1 MASFPYH
8 LHLTGCKAGLKSST
22 YPDMSCNMY
31 AGTPRA
37 RPFFVFVGKEPLRK
51 THRLAVL
58 RRSIHTGKTLMSEML
73 RSRAKDGIT
82 LS

>member
-1 MASFPYH
+1 MQYVCRNAKGSA
-8 LHLTGCKAGLKSST
+8 L
-22 YPDMSCNMY
+22 
-31 AGTPRA
+31 
-37 RPFFVFVGKEPLRK
+37 FVVVGKEPLRK

>member
-1 MASFPYH
+1 MQYVCWNAKGSA
-8 LHLTGCKAGLKSST
+8 L
-22 YPDMSCNMY
+22 
-31 AGTPRA
+31 
-37 RPFFVFVGKEPLRK
+37 FVVVVGKEPLRK

-73 RSRAKDGIT
+73 RSWAKDGIT